1 MKASKHAPGRLLILS
16 VSNAS
21 LATTSSEWR
30 PDKWHRLLPEGHL
43 AKTHGTHFLV
53 LSKADVHAKRRAVG
67 GAQLV
72 DRMPL
77 KDVAALC
84 AKAATVPDGLAC
96 TARPF
101 EMAKDAFGVEVEV
114 RMDASLRDALAAYD
128 PDPKLRHHG
137 IIEDD
142 HVKLGYQVG
151 LNSKQTYGR
160 WAAASYAP
168 VQHGV
173 GTASTLQRFARQAE
187 LAALLFGI
195 NLEEPLAA
203 APAAAPARS
212 AASGSAAG
220 GAVSG
225 ALCRV
230 ATEICVMPLRAHG
243 VYVSDGDRDRPTI
256 PFFGEDGYRAAFDCE
271 DAAMFGVSEQM
282 LLRDLLVPSTLSDEE
297 LRAQLL
303 EGGCSPLAVDNVV
316 RALRVAAA
324 YVPLHVVMSFE
335 GEGMLHVAII
345 MVSQD
350 HLPNIFGEDDWT
362 RALPRGHAALA
373 PKQETALEPKLVDAC
388 MLLGDKR
395 VKGFPHGLR
404 TRDKRFARA
413 VAHDDETY
421 GTTRVVGIY
430 GARIGV
436 DLETNGVKLQ
446 LPQLLER
453 ITSMKPGPDWRV
465 FKFKGPG
472 ALTLLPGPDLP
483 VHRLARE
490 PVPAS
495 RETPG
500 EPRVAWLSRD
510 AAEKGDHTLL
520 LFENL
525 PAARLVF
532 KDKSR

>member
-1 MKASKHAPGRLLILS
+1 MEVCVKASKHAGARLLILS

-101 EMAKDAFGVEVEV
+101 GMAKDVFGVEVEV

-128 PDPKLRHHG
+128 PDPKLHHHG

-173 GTASTLQRFARQAE
+173 GTVSTLQRFARQAE

-203 APAAAPARS
+203 AAS
-212 AASGSAAG
+212 GAAS
-220 GAVSG
+220 
-225 ALCRV
+225 ALCGV
-230 ATEICVMPLRAHG
+230 ATEICMMPLRAHG
-243 VYVSDGDRDRPTI
+243 VYVSDGKRDRPTI

-271 DAAMFGVSEQM
+271 DAAMFGVSEHM
-282 LLRDLLVPSTLSDEE
+282 LLRDLLVPTTLGDEE

-303 EGGCSPLAVDNVV
+303 KGGCSPLAVDNVV
-316 RALRVAAA
+316 RALRLAAA
-324 YVPLHVVMSFE
+324 YVPLHVVMSFD
-335 GEGMLHVAII
+335 GEEMLHVAII

-362 RALPRGHAALA
+362 RALPRGMAALA
-373 PKQETALEPKLVDAC
+373 SKQEAVLEPKLVDAC

-453 ITSMKPGPDWRV
+453 IASMKPGPDWRV

-495 RETPG
+495 RETSG

-510 AAEKGDHTLL
+510 PAEKGDHTLL